1 MKGMSPIVRNVASL
15 IGGFVM
21 LYGAYVC
28 CTGHLAP
35 GGGFAGGVIIMAGV
49 VMMVLAFGGERAHE
63 LMAENRC
70 HVADGSGALAFAVI
84 ALIGL
89 LFGTFFKNFLPP
101 GKVHRFFSGGT
112 ILVSNI
118 AIGLKVA
125 AGLVGIFL
133 ALVLA
138 TRKAMPKE

>member
-21 LYGAYVC
+21 LYGVYVC

-49 VMMVLAFGGERAHE
+49 VMLILAFGGERARE
-63 LMAENRC
+63 LMAEDRC
-70 HVADGSGALAFAVI
+70 HVADGAGALAFA
-84 ALIGL
+84 LIGLTGL
-89 LFGTFFKNFLPP
+89 LFGAFFTNFLPR
-101 GKVHRFFSGGT
+101 GVVHRFFSGGM
-112 ILVSNI
+112 ILPANV

-125 AGLVGIFL
+125 AGLTGIFL

-138 TRKAMPKE
+138 TRQAMPKE